1 MTACGVHGN
10 TLTGAENYGGVF
22 HGAPRL
28 IKVIVGSSIAIR
40 TYTRHPLDLLAQ
52 KRRCFSSFISWRWA
66 KIYAPNFAA
75 YQGERVYL
83 AGGTCTFQDGAV
95 TGVGM
100 YAYHKMGAGNGV
112 WSRFSGV
119 KPPLAVEAVNVSAAS
134 LFRKASD
141 TAGLPTILY
150 DEIDC
155 VFGPKPK
162 ENEDL
167 RGLLHAEH
175 RRGAMAGR
183 CMVRGRI
190 VETEELP
197 AFCAVALAGLG
208 NLPDTILTR
217 SVIIQMR
224 RRAPHEHVEPFAA
237 VSMLQKGNQLPKRP
251 GRMGSHGSSGR
262 QFNSKLMSPFP
273 PLRVKAV
280 LEPRRERQKDL
291 KPLRF
296 VHRQEW

>member
-1 MTACGVHGN
+1 
-10 TLTGAENYGGVF
+10 
-22 HGAPRL
+22 
-28 IKVIVGSSIAIR
+28 
-40 TYTRHPLDLLAQ
+40 
-52 KRRCFSSFISWRWA
+52 
-66 KIYAPNFAA
+66 
-75 YQGERVYL
+75 
-83 AGGTCTFQDGAV
+83 
-95 TGVGM
+95 
-100 YAYHKMGAGNGV
+100 MGAGNGV

-155 VFGPKPK
+155 VFGLKPK

-167 RGLLHAEH
+167 HGLLHAEH

-224 RRAPHEHVEPFAA
+224 RRAPHEHVEPFAV
-237 VSMLQKGNQLPKRP
+237 VSMLQKAINYPNGLAEWAAMVRPDVNLIRNSCPPSLPCGLKLSWSLE
-251 GRMGSHGSSGR
+251 GS
-262 QFNSKLMSPFP
+262 
-273 PLRVKAV
+273 V
-280 LEPRRERQKDL
+280 RRT
-291 KPLRF
+291 
-296 VHRQEW
+296 